1 MRRFNA
7 AFCLFFCLLLSTL
20 LPAEEVAGEAPGPT
34 TLEELEA
41 AIVNVVSENEVPAV
55 GIAMVDESGPIWLGA
70 IGKANLEG
78 DVDADE
84 NSLFRIGSTSKMFVA
99 LSVLKLV
106 EEGRLSLSDR
116 LAKLA
121 PEIEFENQ
129 WEDTDPIR
137 IVHLL
142 EHTTGWDD
150 IHLPEF
156 AHNDPTPATL
166 KEGLDF
172 HPHSR
177 KSRWKPGTRMSYC
190 NAGPPVAAYVVEKVT
205 GQEFESYVHDNFF
218 APMGMDS
225 ATYRLSEDV
234 KAKGVTSY
242 ANGNEPQ
249 DYWHILQRPS
259 GSINASPVDM
269 AQMVGF
275 FVNRG
280 EVNGQQLISK
290 RSLDRME
297 RVESTSGANVGL
309 EAGYGLNNYSSAH
322 KSWVYREHNGGVNG
336 GLTELAY
343 LPAAKLGHAIMMN
356 SDDYSSF
363 TEISDLVRDYETRN
377 LVATAV
383 QNAATV
389 SAGHRAIEGLYHP
402 VNSRQQIGY
411 FMDRV
416 FGVQEL
422 TFEENRL
429 LRKPLLGGEAT
440 AYVPVSEV
448 LYASEETGLISL
460 APAVD
465 PLLGPVVHAGSLVLK
480 PASPVL
486 IYGQLGIAILWLL
499 AIVTSLLF
507 FPVWGVRKL
516 RGKIQSG
523 ATIRIRLWPLLAGL
537 SIIALN
543 GLFVLA
549 MSEPFKN
556 LAAPTLYSVG
566 VMLLSIAFAVFAALG
581 VRTAIEERHTEM
593 NRFNYW
599 HASSASFLH
608 GIVAAY
614 MLWFGAIGLM
624 TWT

>member
-7 AFCLFFCLLLSTL
+7 VFCLIFCLLLSAL
-20 LPAEEVAGEAPGPT
+20 LPAEEATEKVPGPT
-34 TLEELEA
+34 TLEDLKA
-41 AIVNVVSENEVPAV
+41 AVSKVVSENEVPAV
-55 GIAMVDESGPIWLGA
+55 GIAMVAESGPTWVGA
-70 IGKANLEG
+70 IGKANLE
-78 DVDADE
+78 DDIDADE

-106 EEGRLSLSDR
+106 EEGKLSLSDR
-116 LAKLA
+116 LADLA

-129 WEDTDPIR
+129 WEDTDPVR

-190 NAGPPVAAYVVEKVT
+190 NAGPAVAAYVVEKVT
-205 GQEFESYVHDNFF
+205 GQEFERYVHDNFF
-218 APMGMDS
+218 MPMGMDS
-225 ATYRLSEDV
+225 ATYLLSEDV
-234 KAKGVTSY
+234 KTKGVTSY
-242 ANGNEPQ
+242 ANDNQPQ

-259 GSINASPVDM
+259 GSINASPIDM

-280 EVNGQQLISK
+280 EVDGRQLISK
-290 RSLDRME
+290 SSLDRME
-297 RVESTSGANVGL
+297 RVESTSGAKVGL
-309 EAGYGLNNYSSAH
+309 QAGYGLSNYSSAH

-343 LPAAKLGHAIMMN
+343 LPEARFGHVMMMN

-363 TEISDLVRDYETRN
+363 TEISDLVRDYETHN
-377 LVATAV
+377 LVATAIK
-383 QNAATV
+383 NAVTV
-389 SAGHRAIEGLYHP
+389 TAGHRAIAGLYHP
-402 VNSRQQIGY
+402 VNSRQQISY

-416 FGVQEL
+416 FGVQKL
-422 TFEENRL
+422 HFEEDRL
-429 LRKPLLGGEAT
+429 SRKPLLGGEPT
-440 AYVPVSEV
+440 TYFPVSDS
-448 LYASEETGLISL
+448 LFASEETGLISL
-460 APAVD
+460 AQAVD
-465 PLLGPVVHAGSLVLK
+465 PLLGPVVHVSSLVLK
-480 PASPVL
+480 PVPSVL
-486 IYGQLGIAILWLL
+486 VYGQLGIVLLWVL

-516 RGKIQSG
+516 RGKIASG
-523 ATIRIRLWPLLAGL
+523 ATIRMRLWPLLAAL

-593 NRFNYW
+593 NRFSYW
-599 HASSASFLH
+599 HAGSASFLH
-608 GIVAAY
+608 GIVAVY

>member
-1 MRRFNA
+1 MPRFNA
-7 AFCLFFCLLLSTL
+7 ALYLIFCLLLSTSL
-20 LPAEEVAGEAPGPT
+20 TAEETNDEAPGPT
-34 TLEELEA
+34 TLEELKA
-41 AIVNVVSENEVPAV
+41 AVGEVVSENDVPAL
-55 GIAMVDESGPIWLGA
+55 GIAMVDESGPIWVGA
-70 IGKANLEG
+70 MGKANLEN
-78 DVDADE
+78 DIDADE

-106 EEGRLSLSDR
+106 EAGRLSLSDI
-116 LAKLA
+116 LADLA
-121 PEIEFENQ
+121 PEIEFENE
-129 WEDTDPIR
+129 WEDTDPVR

-150 IHLPEF
+150 IHLPEYG
-156 AHNDPTPATL
+156 HNDPTPATL

-205 GQEFESYVHDNFF
+205 GQEFESYVRDNFF
-218 APMGMDS
+218 VPMGMDS
-225 ATYRLSEDV
+225 ATYRFSEDV

-242 ANGNEPQ
+242 ANDNEPQ

-269 AQMVGF
+269 AKMVQF

-280 EVNGQQLISK
+280 GVNDQQLIAKS
-290 RSLDRME
+290 SLNRME
-297 RVESTSGANVGL
+297 RVESTSGAEAGL
-309 EAGYGLNNYSSAH
+309 EAGYGLNNYSSPH
-322 KSWVYREHNGGVNG
+322 ESWVYREHNGGVNG

-343 LPAAKLGHAIMMN
+343 LPEAKLGHAIMMN

-363 TEISDLVRDYETRN
+363 TKISDLVRDYETRN
-377 LVATAV
+377 LVTTAV
-383 QNAATV
+383 QGATTV
-389 SAGHRAIEGLYHP
+389 TAGHRAIEGLYYP
-402 VNSRQQIGY
+402 VNSRQQVGY

-416 FGVQEL
+416 FGVQQL
-422 TFEENRL
+422 AFEEDRL

-440 AYVPVSEV
+440 AYFPVSAV

-460 APAVD
+460 AQAVD
-465 PLLGPVVHAGSLVLK
+465 PLLGPVIHVGSMVLK

-516 RGKIQSG
+516 RGNIASG

-537 SIIALN
+537 SVIALI

-549 MSEPFKN
+549 MSDPFKN
-556 LAAPTLYSVG
+556 LAAPTVYSLG
-566 VMLLSIAFAVFAALG
+566 VMLSSIAFAVFAALG
-581 VRTAIEERHTEM
+581 VRTAIEERRTEM

-624 TWT
+624 TWV